1 MRLALVLTLLL
12 ASSALAGCGGASDSN
27 ASRIAEM
34 PSTSGSSSNANT
46 PSDQTAAG
54 GGGAQTASSS
64 AQPISEDGARQTTPN
79 SPPTNPTQTQPAPV
93 ERKIIRDA
101 TLTLEVDEPVKAAER
116 INSIAESRGGFVVS
130 SESRHETA
138 SRNGKP
144 YEVFTVQLRVP
155 AAQFDAAL
163 KDIRATAGEI
173 KAEKVSGKDVTEE
186 YIDLEARLR
195 TQQALEA
202 QLLDIMKSAH
212 AVSDAISVQREL
224 TNVRTE
230 IERIEGRKRF
240 IENQSSLSTITVTLQ
255 PPAPLVATTGFFH
268 SVGEAFGDGVDI
280 AAAITLFLIRAA
292 LALIPVFI
300 FLVLP
305 AYFILR
311 FLLRR
316 ISRREPAHVAAAPPV
331 VAPPAQSPYDD
342 GPRQS

>member
-1 MRLALVLTLLL
+1 MRLILMLTVALAL
-12 ASSALAGCGGASDSN
+12 ASLAGCGGGREATSQRIADMSPASGSSANAGAASDS
-27 ASRIAEM
+27 R
-34 PSTSGSSSNANT
+34 
-46 PSDQTAAG
+46 AG
-54 GGGAQTASSS
+54 GGGDAKAAMQDVSLQQADASQ
-64 AQPISEDGARQTTPN
+64 AQPV
-79 SPPTNPTQTQPAPV
+79 PA

-116 INSIAESRGGFVVS
+116 ITSIADSHGGFVVS
-130 SESRHETA
+130 SESRHESGA
-138 SRNGKP
+138 RGGKT
-144 YEVFTVQLRVP
+144 YEVFTVQIRVP

-195 TQQALEA
+195 TQRALEA
-202 QLLDIMKSAH
+202 QLLDIMKTARE
-212 AVSDAISVQREL
+212 VSDAISVQKEL

-230 IERIEGRKRF
+230 IERVEGRRRF
-240 IENQSSLSTITVTLQ
+240 LENQSSLSTINVTLQ

-268 SVGEAFGDGVDI
+268 SIGEALGDGVDI

-292 LALIPVFI
+292 LALIPVVL

-311 FLLRR
+311 FILRR
-316 ISRREPAHVAAAPPV
+316 LSRRAPTPAVESQ
-331 VAPPAQSPYDD
+331 VAPPPPQSPYED
-342 GPRQS
+342 GPRFTE